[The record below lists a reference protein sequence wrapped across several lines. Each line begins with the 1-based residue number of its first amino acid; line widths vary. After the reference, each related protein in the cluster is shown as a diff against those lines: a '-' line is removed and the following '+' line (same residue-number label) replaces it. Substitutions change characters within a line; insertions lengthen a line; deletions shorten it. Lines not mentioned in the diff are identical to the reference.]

1 MLMWDIVPH
10 RESDLVC
17 SRESVGESVG
27 ESGRESVK
35 ESDREP
41 GKESCVNHA
50 WRVIDKKNHIS

>member
-17 SRESVGESVG
+17 SRESVGESG
-27 ESGRESVK
+27 REPDKESG
-35 ESDREP
+35 
-41 GKESCVNHA
+41 VNHA